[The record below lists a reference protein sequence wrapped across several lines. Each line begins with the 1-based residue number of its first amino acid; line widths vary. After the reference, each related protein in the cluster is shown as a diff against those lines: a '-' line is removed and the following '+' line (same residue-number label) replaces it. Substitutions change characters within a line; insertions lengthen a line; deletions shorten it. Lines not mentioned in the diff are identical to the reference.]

1 MLDAG
6 RLVEQGT
13 HGELLAK
20 GGLYASLWNRQ
31 RQAEKAR
38 EVLAEALAEE
48 GQRIKDG
55 RLSPGDD
62 GPSPEPAPADPAPAE
77 RLPSAT

>member
-13 HGELLAK
+13 HGELLAR

-38 EVLAEALAEE
+38 EELAEVLAEKASGSRTA
-48 GQRIKDG
+48 
-55 RLSPGDD
+55 
-62 GPSPEPAPADPAPAE
+62 A
-77 RLPSAT
+77 